1 MGKIKN
7 LLNDVDMFQEDIEAD
22 LYRRYKDELEY
33 EEWLRSKEFVE
44 YVNNEVIINTPK
56 YSENDITSA
65 TRYAS
70 QQITINPSE
79 VGKKVYDTLF
89 SEKIQEYLSLHGS

>member
-44 YVNNEVIINTPK
+44 YVNNEVTINTPK

-89 SEKIQEYLSLHGS
+89 SEKIQEYLSLYGS